1 MSESWQSDDRP
12 AAVSERPAY
21 ETDPWFYR
29 TVVIALGLSATGS
42 VIGIVLLAPLG
53 KSSPEALVA
62 LGSGAVG
69 ALAGVFS
76 K

>member
-1 MSESWQSDDRP
+1 MPEDWQSDDRP

-29 TVVIALGLSATGS
+29 TVVIALGLSAAGS
-42 VIGIVLLAPLG
+42 VLGIVLLVALG
-53 KSSPEALVA
+53 QPPPDALVA
-62 LGSGAVG
+62 IGSGAVG